1 MLLHGGTLA
10 LLHQHFVCITLLKCN
25 RRTAG
30 RTRNRRGRPQDQER
44 NLAYTTRKLHNM
56 EREKVSNRNLLLQAS
71 IFRFYLRKFSGGVD
85 REFVEGFDAPANLLA
100 LFREAAQLKS
110 QGNAAYQRNDIEAQ
124 CTGALEG
131 LLGCGRPHLIH
142 VPSDPADGSANCSQ
156 PLAGSSAALEPS
168 HPEACTGRDDDQ
180 SASEDN
186 HHVGSCWIFVCC
198 RARHCVPQQLYCKL
212 QRLISSPS
220 DRSFKT
226 GNPVA
231 RTSFLGFLMFS
242 SFARI
247 VTFDRFKRESF
258 QDPSLTE
265 F

>member
-1 MLLHGGTLA
+1 MQAHASTWYCLGDTVFVAPHVTPWRHARFVASTFCVHHIAKVQSQNSRPDQKQKRLA
-10 LLHQHFVCITLLKCN
+10 P
-25 RRTAG
+25 
-30 RTRNRRGRPQDQER
+30 RPGEK
-44 NLAYTTRKLHNM
+44 YTTGKLHNM
-56 EREKVSNRNLLLQAS
+56 EPERVSNRNLLLQAS
-71 IFRFYLRKFSGGVD
+71 IFRFYLSRFSGGVD
-85 REFVEGFDAPANLLA
+85 REFVEGFDTPSSLSA

-142 VPSDPADGSANCSQ
+142 VPSDPADGSANCAQ

-231 RTSFLGFLMFS
+231 RTSFLGFLMFYS
-242 SFARI
+242 
-247 VTFDRFKRESF
+247 
-258 QDPSLTE
+258 
-265 F
+265 